1 MIIEER
7 TNKEFRVYQAF
18 SSFMGVLSMR
28 SDFNTGIVRG
38 SANRKEH
45 KSAAA

>member
-1 MIIEER
+1 MIIEEK

-28 SDFNTGIVRG
+28 SDFSTGMVRG
-38 SANRKEH
+38 RASRKEH
-45 KSAAA
+45 RSAAA